1 VRKNKIDIKYGSLF
15 PWPFQLIA
23 VLVFIAAVSLVT
35 EKPALSILFMIAGVF
50 IISGY
55 EGTEIDIAAKTYK
68 EYKSFFLIKTGN
80 SVSYSGIE
88 KIFINTSKT
97 RQQLY
102 TAHTTKSSIYENIEF
117 NGFLKFDDGEK
128 IQLLTRRNKKEL
140 IKALEKISALL
151 QVSLEDNTGVEE

>member
-1 VRKNKIDIKYGSLF
+1 MIKNKIDIKYGSLF

-23 VLVFIAAVSLVT
+23 VLVFIAAVSLVM

-55 EGTEIDIAAKTYK
+55 EGTEIDIAAKSYK
-68 EYKSFFLIKTGN
+68 EYKSFFLVKTGN
-80 SVSYSGIE
+80 SVKYSAIE
-88 KIFINTSKT
+88 KIFVNTSKT

-102 TAHTTKSSIYENIEF
+102 TVHTNKSSIYENIEF
-117 NGFLKFDDGEK
+117 NGFLKFDNGEK
-128 IQLLTRRNKKEL
+128 IQLLTRRKKKEL

-151 QVSLEDNTGVEE
+151 QVPLEDNTGVED